1 MKRYKIFFSIILLVV
16 AISITGY
23 FFHYHHI
30 HQYDSMIVRIS
41 NKYALDPKLVR
52 SVIYQES
59 YFNQTAKSNAGA
71 IGLMQIT
78 PIIVKEWTR
87 VTNQDDLNKAFPN
100 SSEKRDKKKSSLTQ
114 EELLIYPEIN
124 LQLGCWYL
132 DQLMKRYSD
141 LDDPLPVVLASYNAG
156 PSNAQRWQQLTVQIN
171 SSKKTEKRNFRESYI
186 RHIDFSETKAYVTNI
201 LSRYKNDEPPLEESD
216 TVSWIFK
223 Q

>member
-30 HQYDSMIVRIS
+30 HQYDSMIVRIA
-41 NKYALDPKLVR
+41 NKYSLDPKLVR

-59 YFNQTAKSNAGA
+59 YFNQGAKSNAGA
-71 IGLMQIT
+71 VGLMQVT

-87 VTNQDDLNKAFPN
+87 VTNQADLNKAFPSPN
-100 SSEKRDKKKSSLTQ
+100 EKRANKKYSLTQ
-114 EELLIYPEIN
+114 EELLGYPEIN

-156 PSNAQRWQQLTVQIN
+156 PSNAQRWQQLTSQIKT
-171 SSKKTEKRNFRESYI
+171 KKLTNDNYRERYI
-186 RHIDFSETKAYVTNI
+186 KQIDFLETKNYVTNI
-201 LSRYKNDEPPLEESD
+201 LALYKSDGNPIDEPNN
-216 TVSWIFK
+216 VSWIFN